1 MQMQSNAMIIVI
13 IKTKTVISKPYLIGK
28 SRSSINST
36 RNFQSVLKS
45 LGWGIILMTFTHEC
59 LINAQRYRDYISY
72 ERLQYDKLH
81 GLTEDF

>member
-59 LINAQRYRDYISY
+59 LINAIDCIHAINCN
-72 ERLQYDKLH
+72 RLHFL
-81 GLTEDF
+81 